1 MVGSYFSDVAV
12 QLALLVALTVSL
24 NLLLGLAG
32 QMSMATA
39 AFYGIGAYT
48 CAILTATGATLTGAE
63 LIGPGWPF
71 WAGALSALLVSAVG
85 GLLVALPAARR
96 LKGEYLM
103 LFTLAFHFLFENIAI
118 SWVDV
123 TGGPFGIPVP
133 PIAFLSWQIGS
144 TDQAVPFFLV
154 WVLILAGLAIW
165 VGRTPFGRLLRGIR
179 EDEVAVES
187 VGKPV
192 VGPKTVVFALS
203 AALSGA
209 TGALAVGY
217 LGFIAPPTFSMN
229 LAVLVAACVVLGG
242 PGNIFGGVVA
252 AVAIG
257 LLRPILEN
265 VGALSADSAIPIQ
278 SVVFGCA
285 LVLGIMFRPQGLF
298 PERGMKPLGA
308 NASALGWTTRLDARP
323 AEVAAPNWAC
333 PSNGSNRG
341 EPVLKVRGLSKKFGG
356 LQAVDSVDLDLY
368 AGEIVA
374 LVGPNGAG
382 KTTIFNLV
390 TGALPP
396 DSGRVS
402 LNGTDI
408 SGVGPRKTARLG
420 MVRYFQSVR
429 AFQGLSA
436 IENVAL
442 AVPSQKGETLF
453 EVLTKPFAVRLDV
466 QKTLREALRQLAFV
480 GAADYAYDA
489 VRNLAYGQQKLV
501 ALGRVLATGAEVLLL
516 DEPTSGVDPRSAE
529 GIIALVRDLAN
540 AGKTICIV
548 EHSLHVVSKLADRI
562 VFMDGGRVLAQGS
575 VQDITNRPDLVA
587 LYFGT

>member
-1 MVGSYFSDVAV
+1 MAGSYFSDIAV
-12 QLALLVALTVSL
+12 QLALLVALTVAL

-48 CAILTATGATLTGAE
+48 CAILTATGSTLNGTE
-63 LIGPGWPF
+63 LIGPGWPY
-71 WAGALSALLVSAVG
+71 WAGALGAFVASALG

-103 LFTLAFHFLFENIAI
+103 LFTLAFHFLFENIVI

-133 PIAFLSWQIGS
+133 PIAFLGWQMS
-144 TDQAVPFFLV
+144 TTNQAVPLFLI
-154 WVLILAGLAIW
+154 WVALLAGLALWIVW
-165 VGRTPFGRLLRGIR
+165 TPFGLLLRGIR
-179 EDEVAVES
+179 EDEMAVES

-192 VGPKTVVFALS
+192 VAPKTVIFAFS
-203 AALSGA
+203 AALSGV

-217 LGFIAPPTFSMN
+217 LGFIAPPTFNMN

-242 PGNIFGGVVA
+242 PGNIGGGVIA
-252 AVAIG
+252 ASAIG
-257 LLRPILEN
+257 LLRPVLEN
-265 VGALSADSAIPIQ
+265 IGALSADTAIPIQ
-278 SVVFGCA
+278 SVVFGAA

-298 PERGMKPLGA
+298 PERGLRPAGAKASPSRSARAAIPRSVASSADPTCRTPGGA
-308 NASALGWTTRLDARP
+308 NRP
-323 AEVAAPNWAC
+323 GA
-333 PSNGSNRG
+333 
-341 EPVLKVRGLSKKFGG
+341 VLSVRGLSKRFGG
-356 LQAVDSVDLDLY
+356 LQAVEAVDLDLY

-396 DSGRVS
+396 DRGAIT
-402 LNGTDI
+402 LKGKDI
-408 SGVGPRKTARLG
+408 SGYDPRRNARLG
-420 MVRYFQSVR
+420 MVRYFQNVR
-429 AFQGLSA
+429 AFQSLSA

-442 AVPSQKGETLF
+442 AVPFQKGEALW
-453 EVLTKPFAVRLDV
+453 ESLARPRAVLASLRTTF
-466 QKTLREALRQLAFV
+466 REAMTQLEFV
-480 GAADYAYDA
+480 GASSYAYET
-489 VRNLAYGQQKLV
+489 VRDLAYGQQKLV
-501 ALGRVLATGAEVLLL
+501 ALGRLLATGAEVILL
-516 DEPTSGVDPRSAE
+516 DEPTAGVDPLSAE
-529 GIIALVRDLAN
+529 RIIALVRDLAN

-562 VFMDGGRVLAQGS
+562 VFMDSGRVIAEGS
-575 VQDITNRPDLVA
+575 VEAITTRKDLVA